1 MIADESEE
9 DRLARPSEAN
19 DAALHPEADGLH
31 RPGLLG
37 AAAGMETVK
46 AYGSET
52 TSHGS
57 RGRSELQDQT
67 TQTTVVQIGFYFFK
81 MILEMTSYLN
91 KHSKIRLLVDAR
103 MITRQDRTPT
113 IKDKRICA
121 KQ

>member
-1 MIADESEE
+1 
-9 DRLARPSEAN
+9 
-19 DAALHPEADGLH
+19 
-31 RPGLLG
+31 
-37 AAAGMETVK
+37 
-46 AYGSET
+46 
-52 TSHGS
+52 
-57 RGRSELQDQT
+57 
-67 TQTTVVQIGFYFFK
+67 